1 MTEQFRE
8 KGLEAPVPHFLYD
21 TRGWRQAD
29 AVDFGREV
37 VRRTYD
43 LGLSRD
49 RADHWFHTD
58 IWFVGPLL
66 FAANAGDGH
75 TLLREARH
83 LASNPG
89 NYLKLQIF
97 EQPGGVLFGPDASE
111 PLEPRAVH
119 LIDQSRPY
127 RQQMAAGR
135 NRTVFIPH
143 SLLEYRPGAPAYI
156 RLAAESADG
165 GFLARSTAALF
176 EQLPSLTVGDAAG
189 VAGAYAGLVRALLDW
204 RLSRLGGE
212 GIRSVRLDAARRY
225 IEANLHDPGL
235 KPDDV
240 LGVVG
245 ASRATIF
252 RDFAPLGGLE
262 AYIRERRL
270 DRAYRTLSMS
280 APQRGVVGAVADASG
295 FPSTAEL
302 SRSFQRRYGVSPTDV
317 VGQWHKALVAEP
329 AAPPRAREG
338 LLEAMRAVYHWSN
351 PEDPADR
358 FDAR

>member
-1 MTEQFRE
+1 MTEQFRG

-156 RLAAESADG
+156 RLAAEK
-165 GFLARSTAALF
+165 R
-176 EQLPSLTVGDAAG
+176 
-189 VAGAYAGLVRALLDW
+189 RW
-204 RLSRLGGE
+204 RLPGPQHGGAL
-212 GIRSVRLDAARRY
+212 R
-225 IEANLHDPGL
+225 
-235 KPDDV
+235 
-240 LGVVG
+240 
-245 ASRATIF
+245 
-252 RDFAPLGGLE
+252 
-262 AYIRERRL
+262 
-270 DRAYRTLSMS
+270 
-280 APQRGVVGAVADASG
+280 AVAQPDG
-295 FPSTAEL
+295 
-302 SRSFQRRYGVSPTDV
+302 RRRGRRCRGICRP
-317 VGQWHKALVAEP
+317 
-329 AAPPRAREG
+329 REG
-338 LLEAMRAVYHWSN
+338 AA
-351 PEDPADR
+351 
-358 FDAR
+358 